1 MKRKNALKVIVLFFI
16 VSIIFLIVNLF
27 YSSILTCNNSFW
39 KLGEC
44 NDTSETEEL
53 EYEPVLDV
61 LMQNNT

>member
-1 MKRKNALKVIVLFFI
+1 MKRKNAFKVIIL
-16 VSIIFLIVNLF
+16 FLIASILLLIGDMI

-39 KLGEC
+39 KLREC